1 MNHANFGEGLM
12 SIETQ
17 IKDYIARNL
26 LFSDNGFPYSDEV
39 SFLEEGIVDSIGVME
54 LVAFVEEDFSVKV
67 DDLDVT
73 PENFDSVNRMAAYIR
88 RKSS

>member
-1 MNHANFGEGLM
+1 M

-26 LFSDNGFPYSDEV
+26 LFSDNGFPYGDEV

-54 LVAFVEEDFSVKV
+54 LVAFV
-67 DDLDVT
+67 
-73 PENFDSVNRMAAYIR
+73 
-88 RKSS
+88 

>member
-1 MNHANFGEGLM
+1 M

-26 LFSDNGFPYSDEV
+26 LFSDNGFPYGDEV

-54 LVAFVEEDFSVKV
+54 LVAFVEENFSIKV

-88 RKSS
+88 RKSP

>member
-1 MNHANFGEGLM
+1 M

-26 LFSDNGFPYSDEV
+26 LFSDNGFPHGDDV
-39 SFLEEGIVDSIGVME
+39 SFLEEGVVDSIGVME
-54 LVAFVEEDFSVKV
+54 LVAFVEENYSVKV

-73 PENFDSVNRMAAYIR
+73 PENFDSVSRMAAYIR
-88 RKSS
+88 RKSA